1 MLEFVEQAA
10 AARGE
15 RHDVHARRHEVGLG
29 EQIETRRAARA
40 RIGDAIVG
48 EVRRALRV
56 ERADANRRRRVAR
69 HADAAVARTAGRGLT
84 PLLPAAV
91 TTAMPL
97 RDRRSTACTSGS
109 VKIDSS
115 TRVAERD
122 VDDLDLVGLVIA
134 RDPLERVDHVAGVA
148 RAVVAEH
155 AQRDDVDVR
164 RDAGI
169 DDRSNARRCPRR
181 CRRRACRGR
190 SCRSAMRPP
199 LTKSL

>member
-1 MLEFVEQAA
+1 M
-10 AARGE
+10 
-15 RHDVHARRHEVGLG
+15 
-29 EQIETRRAARA
+29 
-40 RIGDAIVG
+40 
-48 EVRRALRV
+48 
-56 ERADANRRRRVAR
+56 
-69 HADAAVARTAGRGLT
+69 

-97 RDRRSTACTSGS
+97 RDSRSTACTSGS

-115 TRVAERD
+115 TRVTERD

-169 DDRSNARRCPRR
+169 DAVRMRAAARDDAGDVRAVAAVVDRRAAAADEILVGANAAQRQIRVRRDPRVDDRDRR
-181 CRRRACRGR
+181 CRCGTR
-190 SCRSAMRPP
+190 
-199 LTKSL
+199 